1 MNEQPLQLIYS
12 ENKAPHF
19 FMQQNPNSDTPTTF
33 PIDFQLFSH
42 FTSDTNHS
50 IFLKINNQVRKIIE
64 TNGFENNQR
73 VYPNSIPIES
83 INALQSKPFHSF
95 SLNEASYN
103 MYLVQHSQYENIYL
117 GVTIASSGIYHQQK
131 IALLIVLGSILLIN
145 ILISIIYIMNLK
157 RFTNGLSI
165 ITNAAKALSNIH

>member
-1 MNEQPLQLIYS
+1 MNEEPLQLIYS
-12 ENKAPHF
+12 EKDSPHF
-19 FMQQNPNSDTPTTF
+19 FMQQNTNSDTPTTF

-83 INALQSKPFHSF
+83 INALQSKTVSF
-95 SLNEASYN
+95 
-103 MYLVQHSQYENIYL
+103 I
-117 GVTIASSGIYHQQK
+117 
-131 IALLIVLGSILLIN
+131 
-145 ILISIIYIMNLK
+145 
-157 RFTNGLSI
+157 FT
-165 ITNAAKALSNIH
+165 